1 MTVHCTNQVKS
12 VTDQRFVPTPR
23 YRGGDAGARRQP
35 RGRVG
40 GPPGT
45 GEPGLE
51 GLPRLE
57 GLPQHYQGP
66 ARRSA
71 RGTASAPSRRPGRT
85 ARTSAQPLA
94 DLLDRLVD
102 TGAVVSGD
110 VVVALAGVDL
120 LRVDLR
126 LLLVG
131 VQTALEGAGEVRP

>member
-1 MTVHCTNQVKS
+1 M
-12 VTDQRFVPTPR
+12 
-23 YRGGDAGARRQP
+23 
-35 RGRVG
+35 
-40 GPPGT
+40 
-45 GEPGLE
+45 
-51 GLPRLE
+51 
-57 GLPQHYQGP
+57 GP

-71 RGTASAPSRRPGRT
+71 PGAAAAPSGRPGRT

>member
-1 MTVHCTNQVKS
+1 M
-12 VTDQRFVPTPR
+12 
-23 YRGGDAGARRQP
+23 
-35 RGRVG
+35 
-40 GPPGT
+40 
-45 GEPGLE
+45 PGLE
-51 GLPRLE
+51 GLPQRSL
-57 GLPQHYQGP
+57 GP

-71 RGTASAPSRRPGRT
+71 PGAAAAPSGRPGRT